1 MVLNITETITDV
13 KEISVEEH
21 NVTRINQIK
30 EEYKS
35 LRQASKAPTFAL
47 T

>member
-1 MVLNITETITDV
+1 MKIE
-13 KEISVEEH
+13 EISKEKAKVEI
-21 NVTRINQIK
+21 INSIK

-35 LRQASKAPTFAL
+35 LRSASKAPSFAL

>member
-1 MVLNITETITDV
+1 MGILIEEVS
-13 KEISVEEH
+13 KEEAKVAI
-21 NVTRINQIK
+21 INHIK

>member
-1 MVLNITETITDV
+1 MEIRSIE
-13 KEISVEEH
+13 EISKEKAEVEI
-21 NVTRINQIK
+21 INSIK

-35 LRQASKAPTFAL
+35 LRQASKGATFAL